1 MKLDKKTQP
10 LIQLYTTSA
19 CHLCELAEALLQDAN
34 LTAESI
40 EIANEDALVLRYGVR
55 IPVIKRLDTQAELD
69 WPFTSQDIL
78 LFMQ

>member
-1 MKLDKKTQP
+1 MKLDKKAQP

-19 CHLCELAEALLQDAN
+19 CHLCELAEALLQEAN

-40 EIANEDALVLRYGVR
+40 EIANEDALVLRYGMR
-55 IPVIKRLDTQAELD
+55 IPVIKRLDTQAELY

>member
-1 MKLDKKTQP
+1 MKLDNKTQP
-10 LIQLYTTSA
+10 LIRLYTTSA

>member
-1 MKLDKKTQP
+1 MKLDKKVQP

-40 EIANEDALVLRYGVR
+40 EIADDDALVAHYGIR
-55 IPVIKRLDTQAELD
+55 IPVLKRLDTQAELN
-69 WPFTSQDIL
+69 WPFTGQDIL
-78 LFMQ
+78 HFMQ

>member
-1 MKLDKKTQP
+1 MKSDKKAQP

-19 CHLCELAEALLQDAN
+19 CHLCELAEALLQEAN

-69 WPFTSQDIL
+69 WPFTSQDIM

>member
-19 CHLCELAEALLQDAN
+19 CHLCELAEALLHEAG
-34 LTAESI
+34 LSAESI
-40 EIANEDALVLRYGVR
+40 EIANEDSLVSRYGIR

-69 WPFTSQDIL
+69 WPFTSQDVL